1 MWDLG
6 PIPRPHRS
14 AEHDPLVKR
23 VVRYSAYGFAAL
35 VLLVIAA
42 GFVATRLLERP
53 RMAAQ
58 IQAKLSAAVQGEV
71 RWKQF
76 SVRLLPMPH
85 ARLRELE
92 VKTAA
97 ATFTTEKVDVA
108 LRLWP
113 LFRARAEIISLDI
126 VRPVLQLTIV
136 PTAAIPKEAQLEPA
150 TGTLQAY
157 RSAIGAIV
165 GALQQFAPD
174 TVVT

>member
-6 PIPRPHRS
+6 PIPRPRRA
-14 AEHDPLVKR
+14 AEHARLVKR

-35 VLLVIAA
+35 ALLVIAA
-42 GFVATRLLERP
+42 GFIATRLLDQP

-58 IQAKLSAAVQGEV
+58 IQAKLSAAVHGEV

-76 SVRLLPMPH
+76 SVRFLPLPH
-85 ARLRELE
+85 AMLRELE

-97 ATFTTEKVDVA
+97 ATFTTDEADVA

-113 LFRARAEIISLDI
+113 LFRARAEIVSLEV

-136 PTAAIPKEAQLEPA
+136 PAASVPPEARLEPPP
-150 TGTLQAY
+150 TDTLQGY
-157 RSAIGAIV
+157 RSTMAASV
-165 GALQQFAPD
+165 DALQR
-174 TVVT
+174 VGG